1 MKKNIPLFIATALL
15 ISQAAISQVKKTA
28 DEILK
33 EVSEQTK
40 SYSSIRLDFTYNMD
54 NAEAKIHESEA
65 GSLLVKGD
73 KYRLKIAGQVIIS
86 DSKTMWTYIEDANEV
101 QVNTVDESQDVFT
114 PTKLLTSY
122 SEQYKSKLI
131 GEEVKNGRTYQVI
144 ELKPNEEKNYS
155 RVELTIDKSLKQ
167 FTRIAV
173 QDKSGN
179 TFTYIVNEF
188 KPDAPYKDSDFTFSA
203 KEFPGA
209 EVIDMR

>member
-1 MKKNIPLFIATALL
+1 MKKNIPLFIAMALL
-15 ISQAAISQVKKTA
+15 ISQAALSQAKKTA

-33 EVSEQTK
+33 EVSEKTK
-40 SYSSIRLDFTYNMD
+40 SYTSIRIDFTYNMD
-54 NAEAKIHESEA
+54 NAEAKIHESES

-73 KYRLKIAGQVIIS
+73 KYRLNIAGQVIIS

-101 QVNTVDESQDVFT
+101 QVNTVDENQDVFT

-131 GEEVKNGRTYQVI
+131 GEEVKDGKTYQII

-155 RVELTIDKSLKQ
+155 RVELTIDKNLKQ

-188 KPDAPYKDSDFTFSA
+188 KPDAPYKDSDFAFTTG
-203 KEFPGA
+203 EFPGA